1 MWSDCDK
8 EKKRLGGGI
17 WQLCLVFLTI
27 TGSLLID
34 YFTESFQRECG
45 WLMNFINL
53 RNTYG
58 HAVTPFFFSYN
69 KCKITLFKYSYI
81 EMTVLISMEYIVP
94 KLYNN
99 AIWPWTVDRTVT
111 A

>member
-1 MWSDCDK
+1 
-8 EKKRLGGGI
+8 
-17 WQLCLVFLTI
+17 
-27 TGSLLID
+27 
-34 YFTESFQRECG
+34 
-45 WLMNFINL
+45 MNFINL

-99 AIWPWTVDRTVT
+99 AI
-111 A
+111 